1 MQHYLCKTNNLSY
14 IDAYIDY
21 AKAFDT
27 VSHAKLLS
35 KLSAYG
41 ITGNLYNWI
50 SSFLHNRTQQTRVG
64 TALSNTMNLPS
75 GVVQGSVLGPLLF
88 VLFINDV
95 SKILND
101 AHCSCKLYAD
111 DLKLYT
117 SLCSSNNASV
127 LQSKSD
133 DLYCWSVT

>member
-1 MQHYLCKTNNLSY
+1 VV
-14 IDAYIDY
+14 AYTDY

-27 VSHAKLLS
+27 VSHTKLPS

-50 SSFLHNRTQQTRVG
+50 SSFLLNRTQQTRVG
-64 TALSNTMNLPS
+64 SALSNTFNLPS
-75 GVVQGSVLGPLLF
+75 GVVQGSVVGPQLF

-101 AHCSCKLYAD
+101 AHCYCQLYAD

-117 SLCSSNNASV
+117 SLCLNDNASV
-127 LQSKSD
+127 LQSK
-133 DLYCWSVT
+133 